1 MVLLYVLTGLA
12 GVIVG
17 GVINVL
23 ADDLPHYRYP
33 TIPRY
38 SDGTARPISAWLGVS
53 AFLLGKRI
61 SPSGT
66 QLSWRYPLTE
76 LSTILFM
83 WIGLAAKG
91 DLTTIEPLQIFFWMV
106 YVAILVLITVI
117 DIEHRLI
124 LFAVIIPSCLIAIVD
139 SIITTA
145 SPGSNPNLESALYGG
160 ALGFGVFFIL
170 YLGGILYLYV
180 VNTLQGRNIQ
190 EVAFGYGDVMLAAL
204 SGLILGWQSLV
215 VAMFI
220 TVFLGALGAVIW
232 LGSRRLMGQSA
243 SKFAALPYGPYIV
256 AGTYLL
262 LFFSEQVRIALY
274 GW

>member
-53 AFLLGKRI
+53 AFLLGKHI

-83 WIGLAAKG
+83 
-91 DLTTIEPLQIFFWMV
+91 
-106 YVAILVLITVI
+106 
-117 DIEHRLI
+117 
-124 LFAVIIPSCLIAIVD
+124 
-139 SIITTA
+139 
-145 SPGSNPNLESALYGG
+145 
-160 ALGFGVFFIL
+160 
-170 YLGGILYLYV
+170 
-180 VNTLQGRNIQ
+180 
-190 EVAFGYGDVMLAAL
+190 
-204 SGLILGWQSLV
+204 
-215 VAMFI
+215 
-220 TVFLGALGAVIW
+220 
-232 LGSRRLMGQSA
+232 
-243 SKFAALPYGPYIV
+243 
-256 AGTYLL
+256 
-262 LFFSEQVRIALY
+262 
-274 GW
+274 